1 MDSVDSRYLEIPANE
16 ENARQQNCVVIKDL
30 ILPSFYS
37 INSTCESDRLSP
49 KEQQSLHVSREQLD
63 ATCEEYTQIGK
74 LEEEASPLNDFNRSE
89 NKQELQNGIDKDH
102 VQFNDRTASLTY
114 CTLSDNTLTTPA
126 LHTYKKHT
134 VECLDASNEG
144 APPSTSTSEA
154 QYSDQEVPKDSKTH
168 SLFGMVVAIDNSN
181 IYIGAQ
187 ECASMVNT
195 GDRKRHVR
203 VKLQNLVRILEKE
216 RTKTR
221 GFAGGSSPPATEHV
235 WEVYR
240 WVRADFSYQLNRTH
254 ITVNK

>member
-1 MDSVDSRYLEIPANE
+1 MENTSHLAKASNVDSVESHYLEIPSNE
-16 ENARQQNCVVIKDL
+16 ENARQQNCLVITDL

-37 INSTCESDRLSP
+37 INSTCESDRLP
-49 KEQQSLHVSREQLD
+49 P
-63 ATCEEYTQIGK
+63 CEEYTQIGK
-74 LEEEASPLNDFNRSE
+74 LEGEASPFNDFNRSE
-89 NKQELQNGIDKDH
+89 NKQELQNGTDKDH
-102 VQFNDRTASLTY
+102 VQFRDTTTSLTY
-114 CTLSDNTLTTPA
+114 CSLSDNTLTTPA
-126 LHTYKKHT
+126 LHTYKKQT
-134 VECLDASNEG
+134 LECLDASNEG
-144 APPSTSTSEA
+144 APPSTSTSEV

-240 WVRADFSYQLNRTH
+240 
-254 ITVNK
+254 

>member
-1 MDSVDSRYLEIPANE
+1 MDSVESHYLEIAPNKE
-16 ENARQQNCVVIKDL
+16 TPRQQNCLVIKDL
-30 ILPSFYS
+30 ILPRFYS
-37 INSTCESDRLSP
+37 INSTCESDRLPP
-49 KEQQSLHVSREQLD
+49 KEQQSFHVSREQLD
-63 ATCEEYTQIGK
+63 ETCEEYTQIGK
-74 LEEEASPLNDFNRSE
+74 LEGEASPLNDFNRSE

-102 VQFNDRTASLTY
+102 VQIHDRTTSLTY
-114 CTLSDNTLTTPA
+114 CTLSDNILTTPV
-126 LHTYKKHT
+126 LHTYKNQT
-134 VECLDASNEG
+134 LECLDASNEG
-144 APPSTSTSEA
+144 ASPSTSTSEA
-154 QYSDQEVPKDSKTH
+154 QYSDKEVPKDSKTH

-240 WVRADFSYQLNRTH
+240 
-254 ITVNK
+254 

>member
-1 MDSVDSRYLEIPANE
+1 MESHYLEIPPNE
-16 ENARQQNCVVIKDL
+16 ENARQQNCLVITDL

-37 INSTCESDRLSP
+37 INSTCESDRLPP
-49 KEQQSLHVSREQLD
+49 KEQQSFHVSREQLD

-102 VQFNDRTASLTY
+102 VQFRDRTTSLTY

-126 LHTYKKHT
+126 LHTYKEQT
-134 VECLDASNEG
+134 LECLDASNEG

-154 QYSDQEVPKDSKTH
+154 QNSDKEVPKDSKTH

-254 ITVNK
+254 TTVNK

>member
-16 ENARQQNCVVIKDL
+16 ENARQQNCLVIKDL
-30 ILPSFYS
+30 ILPRFYS

-74 LEEEASPLNDFNRSE
+74 LEEEASPFDDFNRSE
-89 NKQELQNGIDKDH
+89 NKQELQNGIDKDP
-102 VQFNDRTASLTY
+102 VQFNNRTASLTY

-126 LHTYKKHT
+126 LHTYKKQT
-134 VECLDASNEG
+134 LECLDASNEG
-144 APPSTSTSEA
+144 APPSTSTCEA

-216 RTKTR
+216 RAKTR